1 MADNQVRPSQR
12 DYYVRKER
20 LEKQRPFLI
29 AGIAILGCLL
39 IFLCVI
45 CFDYTINAGKIH
57 YGVRANGF
65 KIGGKTVQEAEK
77 YLAEQL
83 SQSSD
88 EPVKIVYDK
97 HSWKVSSADIDL
109 KFGTRQMAQRAF
121 TIGRSGNFFENIGER
136 LSSYSGKHSIPLVF
150 SYNDNKASKI
160 QEKIQAL
167 TDDSAEDSYV
177 KLESTAF
184 VVHEGHDGRALNTS
198 VLMRNLAQAMIQGTK
213 KIDAPVDTVKMGIS
227 KEEAQNAANVARTLS
242 KTSVQVIHK
251 KKKWQLT
258 SAQIQ
263 SLFAFKSNEEV
274 AKDDAIIN
282 ENKLKTS
289 DKVFLTPY
297 ISSDKVGKEVIAK
310 MGQDIGHAAVNA
322 KFSTAGGVVTII
334 PSKNGV
340 GADPVAL
347 AKDFATVLQSEKP
360 SKVVIVKTTA
370 VLPEITTKKAQ
381 GMGIKDR
388 IGTFSTTFSSGNKP
402 RVTNIQLLAQS
413 LDNVLVGP
421 GETFSFNNTVG
432 ERTAEKGYKE
442 AGAIVDGELVAQLG
456 GGICQVNTTLFNA
469 VLLSGLPI
477 TQRINHSNYISH
489 YPLGRDATVSWG
501 GPDFKFVNDTKSW
514 VLISSACTNS
524 SVTISLYG
532 TDPGYDVSLST
543 SDWQNVKK
551 FSTKEVP
558 DPKLKKGT
566 KVVESSG
573 VNGGIIKLT
582 RVVKKDG
589 EQVSKSVFTSHYLPK
604 AQVVRVGTKEESAK
618 DTSKDKDSSKK
629 SN

>member
-20 LEKQRPFLI
+20 LEKQRPFII

-39 IFLCVI
+39 VFLCVVG
-45 CFDYTINAGKIH
+45 FDYTINAGKIH
-57 YGVRANGF
+57 YGVRANGY
-65 KIGGKTVQEAEK
+65 KIGGMSVEAAEK
-77 YLAEQL
+77 YLTNQL
-83 SQSSD
+83 SQSS
-88 EPVKIVYDK
+88 EKPVKIVYDK
-97 HSWKVSSADIDL
+97 HSWKITSKDIEL
-109 KFGTRQMAQRAF
+109 KFNSKQMAQRAF
-121 TIGRSGNFFENIGER
+121 SIGRSDNFLRNINER
-136 LSSYSGKHSIPLVF
+136 FSSYTGKHSVALVF
-150 SYNDNKASKI
+150 SYDDEKASKI
-160 QEKIQAL
+160 QEKIQAK
-167 TDDSAEDSYV
+167 TDDSAENSYV
-177 KLESTAF
+177 NLESNTF
-184 VVHEGHDGRALNTS
+184 VVHEGHDGKALNTN
-198 VLMRNLAQAMIQGTK
+198 VLMRNVAQAMIQG
-213 KIDAPVDTVKMGIS
+213 IDEIPAPVDTVKMGIS
-227 KEEAQNAANVARTLS
+227 KEEAQNAANVASSLS
-242 KTSVQVIHK
+242 KTTVEVIHK
-251 KKKWQLT
+251 KKKWKLD
-258 SAQIQ
+258 SAQIKR
-263 SLFAFKSNEEV
+263 LFAFKSNEDV

-282 ENKLKTS
+282 ENNLKTS

-297 ISSDKVGKEVIAK
+297 VSSEKVGKEIIAK
-310 MGQDIGHAAVNA
+310 MGQDIGHAAVDA
-322 KFSTAGGVVTII
+322 KFSTAGGTVTII

-347 AKDFATVLQSEKP
+347 AKDFVSVLQSDKP
-360 SKVVIVKTTA
+360 AKVVMVKTTA
-370 VLPEITTKKAQ
+370 VEPQITTKDAQ

-388 IGTFSTTFSSGNKP
+388 IGTFTTTFSSGNRP
-402 RVTNIQLLAQS
+402 RVNNIQLLAQS
-413 LDNVLVGP
+413 LDNVLLAP
-421 GETFSFNNTVG
+421 GKTFSFNNTVG
-432 ERTAEKGYKE
+432 ERTADKGYKE

-501 GPDFKFVNDTKSW
+501 GPDFKFVNNTKSW
-514 VLISSACTNS
+514 ILISSAYTNS

-551 FSTKEVP
+551 FSTKEVE

-573 VNGGIIKLT
+573 INGGIIKLT

-589 EQVSKSVFTSHYLPK
+589 EEVSRSVFTSHYLPK
-604 AQVVRVGTKEESAK
+604 AQVVRVGTKDDSKK
-618 DTSKDKDSSKK
+618 DASKDAGTKT
-629 SN
+629 N